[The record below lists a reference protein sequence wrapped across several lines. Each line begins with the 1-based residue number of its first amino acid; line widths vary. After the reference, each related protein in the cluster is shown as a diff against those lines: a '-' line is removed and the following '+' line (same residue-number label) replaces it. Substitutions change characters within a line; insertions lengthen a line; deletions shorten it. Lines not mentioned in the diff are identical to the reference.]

1 MRTLD
6 VSTGIELLDRDE
18 SLGLLATDE
27 VGRLAVISGGA
38 PVMFP
43 VDFALDADAI
53 VFRTDPGTKLD
64 FGPRA
69 PACFEVD
76 CLDRAQRAGWSVIV
90 SGRLEEVTRYDEL
103 TLGRLR
109 KLALVPWAGGPRAH
123 WLRLVPERITGRRV
137 VPTAVAL

>member
-1 MRTLD
+1 MRTVD
-6 VSTGIELLDRDE
+6 VSTGIEFLDRE
-18 SLGLLATDE
+18 QCLRLLATDD
-27 VGRLAVISGGA
+27 VGRLAIIAGGA

-43 VDFALDADAI
+43 VNYALDGDAI
-53 VFRTDPGTKLD
+53 VFRTDPGTKSD

-76 CLDRAQRAGWSVIV
+76 CLDRAQRAGWSVVV
-90 SGRLEEVTRYDEL
+90 SGRLEEVTRYDEV

-109 KLALVPWAGGPRAH
+109 KLPLAPWAGGPRAH